1 MDDSI
6 SGNAL
11 SNTKYDVTARPWYK
25 AVKAAGTPMW
35 SVLSTFASSTSSTVY
50 VGFTLGVPYYQKQGT
65 KLVGVIATDIS
76 ANTYFQPLIDAYKEA
91 GVQAYMVESSTY
103 YLIVSTTGESC
114 FNYNTRLIKKATASL
129 DAVTAGSASYL
140 TNFNTGWRGDGDYM
154 MTIGDNSKGEVTNN
168 VNVNLRS
175 YVDATGTA
183 LWKIV
188 VVGELV
194 DMTPQSSDYNQTA
207 HEAMISTKASI
218 NNIWAIA
225 MDISPVIVF
234 QHGASDIR
242 PLSTPVMTFSAPGE
256 QSLTQQA
263 LWATASAFNKNV
275 GSMIVRIYIVDACV
289 FEFKLIND
297 VVMK

>member
-1 MDDSI
+1 VDDSI
-6 SGNAL
+6 PGNAL
-11 SNTKYDVTARPWYK
+11 SNTRYDVTARPWYK
-25 AVKAAGTPMW
+25 AVKAAGAPMW

-50 VGFTLGVPYYQKQGT
+50 VGFTLGVPYYEKQGT
-65 KLVGVIATDIS
+65 KLVGVIATDIN
-76 ANTYFQPLIDAYKEA
+76 ANSYFQPLIDAYKEA

-140 TNFNTGWRGDGDYM
+140 TNSNTGWRSDGDYV
-154 MTIGDNSKGEVTNN
+154 MTIGDVNY
-168 VNVNLRS
+168 NVNLRS

-183 LWKIV
+183 MWKIV

-194 DMTPQSSDYNQTA
+194 DTTVQSSDYNQTA
-207 HEAMISTKASI
+207 QEAMTSTKASI

-234 QHGASDIR
+234 QHGASDIF
-242 PLSTPVMTFSAPGE
+242 PLSTPVMTFSTPGE

-275 GSMIVRIYIVDACV
+275 GSMIVRICIIDMCSCLY
-289 FEFKLIND
+289 
-297 VVMK
+297 